1 MATNLP
7 ARYEPLR
14 DIANVR
20 DEIERFFREGFG
32 PAARELATTAGGWA
46 PEVDVEETEDSYR
59 FHVELAGMKP
69 EDISV
74 SVDDGVLTLAGE
86 RKFYDEKEAEGFR
99 RVERRFGSFHRSM
112 RLPVKVAP
120 DAIEAR
126 YRDGVLDVTVP
137 KAEETKPH
145 RIEVKGA
152 DKGE

>member
-1 MATNLP
+1 MATTLP

-32 PAARELATTAGGWA
+32 PAARELATTTGGWA

-59 FHVELAGMKP
+59 FHVELSGMKP

-74 SVDDGVLTLAGE
+74 SVEDGILTLAGE
-86 RKFYDEKEAEGFR
+86 RRFYDEKEAEGFR
-99 RVERRFGSFHRSM
+99 RVERRFGSFHRAI
-112 RLPVKVAP
+112 RLPGEVDP
-120 DAIEAR
+120 EMIEAR

-137 KAEETKPH
+137 KAEESKPH

-152 DKGE
+152 ANGE